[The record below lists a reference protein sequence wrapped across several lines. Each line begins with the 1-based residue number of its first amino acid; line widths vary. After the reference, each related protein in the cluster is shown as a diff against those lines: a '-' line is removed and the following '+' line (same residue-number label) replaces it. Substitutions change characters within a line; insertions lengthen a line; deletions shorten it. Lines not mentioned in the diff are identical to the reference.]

1 METQRSF
8 SDADLASRHQRNKLT
23 LMIRRKRA
31 TKRERERGVPCFHSS
46 PREGGKC
53 RMQEQRDD

>member
-23 LMIRRKRA
+23 LMIRRKTA
-31 TKRERERGVPCFHSS
+31 TERERGVPRFHSS
-46 PREGGKC
+46 PREGEKC